1 MVELRGTNLNK
12 KRYSVSL
19 IVDDV
24 RIEHKNLPVNEPIF
38 FHQGNDRRPLEL
50 VVNSVGKDKVTG
62 YISVP
67 KVASAQSAS
76 SNLAGN

>member
-1 MVELRGTNLNK
+1 MNPVAL
-12 KRYSVSL
+12 V
-19 IVDDV
+19 VDDS
-24 RIEHKNLPVNEPIF
+24 RIEKKNLPVDEPIF

-67 KVASAQSAS
+67 KAAGAQSAS
-76 SNLAGN
+76 SD